1 MLHSI
6 PLGILSF
13 SSGGYAVDNSAVF
26 NDDDSEYLTFLPAQA
41 PTSDRI
47 CTLSFWV
54 KRGSIGNAQ
63 KIITQGQES
72 GGVAE
77 SIHIYF
83 HSDDRFIVLCE
94 TAAGAA
100 TINRTTTQV
109 FRDPHA
115 WYHFCIRING
125 YSSGDSACIIEV
137 NGATI
142 TAFDTKT
149 NPSSSTDLGTFNNVE
164 PIQIGRLDRSPSGTY
179 ADFYLAQFIGIDGG
193 SYDATKFG
201 EYDDNGV
208 WRPIDPT
215 DNFTVS
221 STAEA
226 IANSASATNSS
237 GLTTYTYSG
246 VALGTASSTRAVYVF
261 ATGQGPAS
269 SNFDVSSMTVGGVS
283 ATRVADVT
291 NSAEA
296 QYVSELW
303 RADVPSG
310 TTGDIVVVWNS
321 AMSQCGVI
329 AWAVTGDHNLFDL
342 QTTSDSTASFT
353 LSDIPD
359 GSVILAGRGG
369 TGSRTH
375 TWSSDVTENV
385 DEVIGS
391 GVVQSGA
398 SSAKSTG
405 GDFTV
410 TCTPS
415 TSDTRA
421 RTVSIVLSPTQGAGI
436 NGFYLPFSAG
446 TGAALGSN
454 SAGSNTFTPAA
465 ANYTYNSTYTTIGSG
480 TIDNNGAPGVS
491 GRLNNPFSGDFT
503 FSFTATAIAG
513 SIFGCFDADELSTFA
528 TGTDDGGLDS
538 MTKSWW
544 YDDGGNGSGGA
555 GSVGAGKIMYGNATQ
570 ASSAIAA
577 GSAVTITRTGSTIK
591 ITDDGS
597 DLHSFSQTHAG
608 PVYIMIG
615 HRNITSKSM
624 NFDSVSMAGSEAFAA
639 VNSPTQTTDSP
650 TTNFATLSSVTE
662 VLGAAVTLSD
672 GNLSAAGTAA
682 TVWNRNPASIS
693 LQTAAGGKYIWAVK
707 PNAVGGG
714 RGDPWITNESYGG
727 GNNPQ
732 TQSNAWT
739 ATIDTSSAFIE
750 SDAGTTT
757 THSISPVAATGD
769 YILCAIDLDN
779 NKVWWG
785 LYDVSA
791 DTTKWADNSTGFSGD
806 PTDGGTT
813 ANATLTGDTLSFG
826 ISVYTG
832 RSCEVDFGQGVHD
845 LLSNITIPTG
855 YKFINAANLFEA
867 SAPTI
872 GNPDDHF
879 KEVIVDHDGSS
890 TNFTIPWSTY
900 NGTSGTYDTLF
911 SIKRL
916 ADEKW
921 FVIDSI
927 RGLNKYF
934 SWNATTSQTTDANVL
949 SVSGTT
955 GTLGSTL
962 ADDNY
967 LVQMYR
973 LNAQSSRDTSNSE
986 GSITGGSNSLII
998 SANATAGWS
1007 VCTYTGT
1014 GANGTFGHGLSQAP
1028 EWIRWYNTVSADG
1041 QTVYHAFNSSTPK
1054 DHYGN
1059 FDSAPTTLTNDD
1071 STKFNDTAPT
1081 ADVNS
1086 VGSADSTNGSSDAMW
1101 CFSVH
1106 SVNSFS
1112 KVGAFVGNGG
1122 ADGPFAEASISPKS
1136 VVLKNANGN
1145 ATGDDWILVTDTRF
1159 LYNADAST
1167 LAFNLTATEQATNLF
1182 DILSNGIKLR
1192 TTNAAVNENNNTIV
1206 YHMIGSP
1213 FAGTTPAT
1221 AR

>member
-1 MLHSI
+1 MLMGAAGESI
-6 PLGILSF
+6 KATSF
-13 SSGGYAVDNSAVF
+13 SVDNSAMF
-26 NDDDSEYLTFLPAQA
+26 NKADAEYLAADSGFGA
-41 PTSDRI
+41 PTSALVG
-47 CTLSFWV
+47 TLSMWF
-54 KRGSIGNAQ
+54 KRGNLDGTNLRLFTHGSGASVQVQAYLTSSNTLVVGNG
-63 KIITQGQES
+63 TE
-72 GGVAE
+72 V
-77 SIHIYF
+77 
-83 HSDDRFIVLCE
+83 
-94 TAAGAA
+94 
-100 TINRTTTQV
+100 TTTQV
-109 FRDPHA
+109 LRDPHA
-115 WYHFCIRING
+115 WYHLVVRVDTSQGTAADRVRLYLNGSQIDDFSASSYPTQNADVFTSTGWRIGSWTNSTTHTFDG
-125 YSSGDSACIIEV
+125 YMSEV
-137 NGATI
+137 VYCDGQ
-142 TAFDTKT
+142 
-149 NPSSSTDLGTFNNVE
+149 S
-164 PIQIGRLDRSPSGTY
+164 
-179 ADFYLAQFIGIDGG
+179 LAPT
-193 SYDATKFG
+193 SFG
-201 EYDDNGV
+201 ETDNNGV
-208 WRPIDPT
+208 WRPINLD
-215 DNFTVS
+215 DSGLFTVS

-246 VALGTASSTRAVYVF
+246 VALGTASSTRAIYVF

-269 SNFDVSSMTVGGVS
+269 SNFDVNSMTVGGVS

-310 TTGDIVVVWNS
+310 TTGDIVVTWNS
-321 AMSQCGVI
+321 AMSQCGII
-329 AWAVTGDHNLFDL
+329 AWAVTGDHSLVDL

-353 LSDIPD
+353 LTSVPD

-385 DEVIGS
+385 DEEIGS

-405 GDFTV
+405 GNFTV

-415 TSDTRA
+415 SSDTRA
-421 RTVSIVLSPTQGAGI
+421 RTVCIILSPTQGAGT

-454 SAGSNTFTPAA
+454 SAGSKTFTPAA
-465 ANYTYNSTYTTIGSG
+465 ANYTYNSTYLTIGSG

-528 TGTDDGGLDS
+528 TGTDDGGLDG

-597 DLHSFSQTHAG
+597 DHHTFSQTHEG
-608 PVYIMIG
+608 PVYIMVG
-615 HRNITSKSM
+615 NRNITSKSM
-624 NFDSVSMAGSEAFAA
+624 NFDAVSMTGSEAFAA
-639 VNSPTQTTDSP
+639 VNSPTQSSDSP
-650 TTNFATLSSVTE
+650 TNNHITWTKLKPTTVTTSQGNTHVDTNGITRNILGSIGLTTGKWYWEIKVTSNVAGFGAGLAKESASTSSSPFSANMYAI
-662 VLGAAVTLSD
+662 AASD
-672 GNLSAAGTAA
+672 GTFYNEGSGGTSGTGLS
-682 TVWNRNPASIS
+682 
-693 LQTAAGGKYIWAVK
+693 
-707 PNAVGGG
+707 
-714 RGDPWITNESYGG
+714 TNDIMGLAYD
-727 GNNPQ
+727 
-732 TQSNAWT
+732 A
-739 ATIDTSSAFIE
+739 
-750 SDAGTTT
+750 DAGK
-757 THSISPVAATGD
+757 IWIAK
-769 YILCAIDLDN
+769 N
-779 NKVWWG
+779 NTWM
-785 LYDVSA
+785 
-791 DTTKWADNSTGFSGD
+791 NSGD
-806 PTDGGTT
+806 PAGGSGEMSSSIPTTEAMFPITGT
-813 ANATLTGDTLSFG
+813 ANVTMTAEAEFGATTFT
-826 ISVYTG
+826 YTP
-832 RSCEVDFGQGVHD
+832 
-845 LLSNITIPTG
+845 PTG
-855 YKFINAANLFEA
+855 FNAINTTNLFSA

-934 SWNATTSQTTDANVL
+934 SWDATTSQTTDANVL

-973 LNAQSSRDTSNSE
+973 LNAQSSRDTTNSE

-1014 GANGTFGHGLSQAP
+1014 GSAGTFGHGLSQAP

-1041 QTVYHAFNSSTPK
+1041 QTVYHAFNPSTPK

-1122 ADGPFAEASISPKS
+1122 ADGSFAEASISPKS
-1136 VVLKNANGN
+1136 VVLKNANGS
-1145 ATGDDWILVTDTRF
+1145 ASGDDWYLVTDTRF
-1159 LYNADAST
+1159 LYNGDAST

-1182 DILSNGIKLR
+1182 DMVSNGIKLR
-1192 TTNAAVNENNNTIV
+1192 TTNAGVNENTNTIV
-1206 YHMIGSP
+1206 YQIIGSP